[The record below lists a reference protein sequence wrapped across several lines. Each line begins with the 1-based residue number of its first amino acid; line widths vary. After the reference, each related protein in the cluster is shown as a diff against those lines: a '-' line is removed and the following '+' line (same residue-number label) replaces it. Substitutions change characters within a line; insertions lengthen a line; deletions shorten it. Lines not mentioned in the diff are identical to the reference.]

1 MTQKEKL
8 EVNRKELEEKIVAMT
23 KELADVNK
31 ELTQL
36 KAVEAQSVISEMKK
50 MIAHLEELGFRFIAE
65 CYDPEFGTYE
75 WMTPRSIDFE

>member
-50 MIAHLEELGFRFIAE
+50 MIAHLEELGFRFVVE
-65 CYDPEFGTYE
+65 YRDPEFDTYE
-75 WMTPRSIDFE
+75 WISPRSIDFD

>member
-8 EVNRKELEEKIVAMT
+8 EVNRKELEEKIISLN

-36 KAVEAQSVISEMKK
+36 KAVEAQNIISEMKK
-50 MIAHLEELGFRFIAE
+50 MIAHLEDLGYLFMVE
-65 CYDPEFGTYE
+65 CFDTEFGTYE
-75 WMTPRSIDFE
+75 WVSPRSIDFK